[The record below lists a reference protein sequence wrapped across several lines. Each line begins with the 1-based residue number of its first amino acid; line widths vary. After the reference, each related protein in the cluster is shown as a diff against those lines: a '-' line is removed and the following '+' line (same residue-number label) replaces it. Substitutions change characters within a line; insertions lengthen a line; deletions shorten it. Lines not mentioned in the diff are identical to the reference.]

1 MLKRREIER
10 KSVLK
15 YGSNRHFL
23 QHTQA
28 LTSAEFKHALEG
40 NFNLNKTTAETRKDH
55 SADTFVGVNKNGLIP
70 KGAAAQKHKNCSV
83 AKDDAACL
91 SDT

>member
-40 NFNLNKTTAETRKDH
+40 NFNLNKTTA
-55 SADTFVGVNKNGLIP
+55 SADTFVGVNMNGLIP